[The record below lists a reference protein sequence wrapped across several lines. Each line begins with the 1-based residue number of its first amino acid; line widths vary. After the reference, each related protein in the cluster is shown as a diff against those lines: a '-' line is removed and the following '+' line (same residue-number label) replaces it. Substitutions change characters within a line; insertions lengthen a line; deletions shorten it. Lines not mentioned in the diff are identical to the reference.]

1 MVQVLRTTMLNKV
14 TQQEHVSLEAQAWRV
29 NFQERPS
36 MADLRSVVITEPRN
50 VHAVLSP
57 VDVEEA
63 LASGRT
69 DSGGSLIIVWMPP
82 GVNTPPSIEHDVEVW
97 MRDGASSGR
106 QTPVR
111 ATIRTVRVIWHDSRA
126 LIYTTAEQL
135 QDAIDAVVRFT
146 VAEREVTAL
155 ELAIDSTWASLDA
168 DAPLTHAVTSR
179 QQKQQQHVNELTVL
193 ASRMQAMYLRVSK
206 ALEQLDPALGE
217 SSKRLYSELASAAV
231 LWDRLDPLDEPIQ
244 FTLDQYELANTRLIE
259 AKNAAMDH
267 SHAMIGHV
275 LEVGIIVLLLCQIR
289 LFW

>member
-1 MVQVLRTTMLNKV
+1 MLNKV

-29 NFQERPS
+29 DFQERPS
-36 MADLRSVVITEPRN
+36 MADLRSVVIKEPRN
-50 VHAVLSP
+50 AHAVLTP

-69 DSGGSLIIVWMPP
+69 DSGGSLTIVWMPP
-82 GVNTPPSIEHDVEVW
+82 GVNTPPSIEHDVEAW
-97 MRDGASSGR
+97 MRDGASSER

-111 ATIRTVRVIWHDSRA
+111 ATICTVRVIWHDSRA
-126 LIYTTAEQL
+126 LIYTSAEQL

-146 VAEREVTAL
+146 VADRETTAL

-168 DAPLTHAVTSR
+168 NAPLTHAVTSR
-179 QQKQQQHVNELTVL
+179 QQKQQQHVNELTEL
-193 ASRMQAMYLRVSK
+193 ATRMQIVYLRVSK
-206 ALEQLDPALGE
+206 ALEQLDPALSE

-275 LEVGIIVLLLCQIR
+275 LEVGIIVLLICQIR

>member
-1 MVQVLRTTMLNKV
+1 
-14 TQQEHVSLEAQAWRV
+14 
-29 NFQERPS
+29 
-36 MADLRSVVITEPRN
+36 MADLRSVVIKEPRN
-50 VHAVLSP
+50 AHAVLTP

-69 DSGGSLIIVWMPP
+69 DSGGSLTIVWMPP
-82 GVNTPPSIEHDVEVW
+82 GVNTPPSIEHDVEAW
-97 MRDGASSGR
+97 MRDGASSER

-126 LIYTTAEQL
+126 LIYTSAEQL

-146 VAEREVTAL
+146 VADRETTAL

-168 DAPLTHAVTSR
+168 NAPLTHAVTSR
-179 QQKQQQHVNELTVL
+179 QQKQQQHVNELTEL
-193 ASRMQAMYLRVSK
+193 ATRMQIVYLRVSK
-206 ALEQLDPALGE
+206 ALEQLDPALSE

-275 LEVGIIVLLLCQIR
+275 LEVGIIVLLICQIR